1 MANQYAISARK
12 VSKAFPHRR
21 GHAHALHEAINNTLF
36 MPLRQFKPPDQ
47 LRDTNRTLWALKDV
61 SFEIQ
66 PGECVA
72 LIGHNGAG
80 KSVLLRILSRVTR
93 PTYGEAELLG
103 HISSVLEVGVGFNR
117 ELSGRDNIF
126 LQGAIL
132 GMRQQEIKAKF
143 DEIVAFSGLEEF
155 LQDPIKTFSNGMLVR
170 MAFAIAAHLDP
181 DVLLMDEILAVAD
194 AEFQQIC
201 ISKLSSLTQAG
212 RTILIASH
220 DMDLLAQLCS
230 RALWLEHGQLV
241 ADDKFESVAKQ
252 YQTKS
257 SPTTSTS
264 KG

>member
-1 MANQYAISARK
+1 MANGSAISARK

-21 GHAHALHEAINNTLF
+21 GHAHALHEAIDNTLF
-36 MPLRQFKPPDQ
+36 MPIRQLKRRRQ
-47 LRDTNRTLWALKDV
+47 LQDPNRTLWALKDV

-93 PTYGEAELLG
+93 PTYGEADLLG
-103 HISSVLEVGVGFNR
+103 HVSSVLEVGVGFNR
-117 ELSGRDNIF
+117 ELPGRDNIF

-132 GMRQQEIKAKF
+132 GMRQQEIKSKF

-194 AEFQQIC
+194 AEFQQTC
-201 ISKLSSLTQAG
+201 IAKLRSLTQAG

-230 RALWLEHGQLV
+230 RALWLEHGQLI
-241 ADDKFESVAKQ
+241 ADDQFENVAKQ
-252 YQTKS
+252 YRTRTNQLPRTPKE
-257 SPTTSTS
+257 
-264 KG
+264 